1 MSPLRV
7 SAPIAD
13 TLAAAKRQSRPPAI
27 SALADD
33 AAEVMPRHWTFLRS
47 PAADGLTNMAIDA
60 ALLDLAGE
68 TACAVWRCYGWTM
81 PTISFGRNERTHG
94 RFSPERL
101 RDAGLHAVRRPTGGR
116 ALLHAREVTYSVAMP
131 LDERLSWRVAYAAVN
146 DVLLRA
152 LQSLGV
158 PAQLV
163 AEHETEPV
171 APNGPV
177 CFDQPAVGEITVH
190 GRKLVGSAVWRQGG
204 AYLQHGS
211 ILLADDQALLAD
223 AADVPLPPAP
233 PAASLEACAPAQ
245 AHWIVVVNA
254 LAAALATVVPPNPAG
269 TIEPFVPPLDFPARV
284 TSHHAVLGND
294 DWLWRR

>member
-1 MSPLRV
+1 
-7 SAPIAD
+7 
-13 TLAAAKRQSRPPAI
+13 
-27 SALADD
+27 
-33 AAEVMPRHWTFLRS
+33 
-47 PAADGLTNMAIDA
+47 MAIDA

-68 TACAVWRCYGWTM
+68 TAGAVWRCYAWAM
-81 PTISFGRNERTHG
+81 PTISFGRNERTRG

-116 ALLHAREVTYSVAMP
+116 ALLHSREVTYSVAMP
-131 LDERLSWRVAYAAVN
+131 LDERRSWRVAYAAVN

-171 APNGPV
+171 APDGPV
-177 CFDQPAVGEITVH
+177 CFDRPAAGEITVH

-204 AYLQHGS
+204 GYLQHGS
-211 ILLADDQALLAD
+211 ILLADDQARLAD
-223 AADVPLPPAP
+223 AADVALPPAP
-233 PAASLEACAPAQ
+233 PAASLAASLEACAPLQ
-245 AHWIVVVNA
+245 AHWTVVVNA
-254 LAAALATVVPPNPAG
+254 LAAALATAATPYPLG
-269 TIEPFVPPLDFPARV
+269 TIEPFVPPQDFPGRV
-284 TSHHAVLGND
+284 ASHHAVLGND

>member
-1 MSPLRV
+1 
-7 SAPIAD
+7 
-13 TLAAAKRQSRPPAI
+13 
-27 SALADD
+27 
-33 AAEVMPRHWTFLRS
+33 MPRHWTFLRS
-47 PAADGLTNMAIDA
+47 PASDGVTNMAIDA
-60 ALLDLAGE
+60 ALLDLAAE
-68 TACAVWRCYGWTM
+68 TACAVWRCYAWST

-101 RDAGLHAVRRPTGGR
+101 RHVGLPAVRRPTGGR

-131 LDERLSWRVAYAAVN
+131 LDERNSWRVAYAAVN
-146 DVLLRA
+146 AVLLRA
-152 LQSLGV
+152 LQSLGI
-158 PAQLV
+158 PARLV
-163 AEHETEPV
+163 AEHEAAPV

-177 CFDQPAVGEITVH
+177 CFDQPAAGEITVH

-233 PAASLEACAPAQ
+233 PAASLEACAPSQ
-245 AHWIVVVNA
+245 AHWTIVVDA
-254 LAAALATVVPPNPAG
+254 LAAALAAHAAPRPAG
-269 TIEPFVPPLDFPARV
+269 TIAPFVPPHDFSARV
-284 TSHHAVLGND
+284 ASHHAVLGND